1 MRVIDG
7 FRRMD
12 CHGNLLSL
20 KDDASNGAN
29 LDRAGRRYAAAWTR
43 SERSRARY
51 RDMSDKIERNE
62 GGPSSG
68 MLPGIPRG
76 PHRAIVSL
84 APTSLQGF
92 PDRSTWVRTARLCR
106 ADRGREPPRTYGRGK
121 ASSGER
127 PSSEAAGCRKRMRP
141 AGSARPAS
149 GRAGRGRGS
158 GGRGA
163 GGGVPVACTENR
175 PGRRV
180 PRVRRRRP
188 TSPPGGDGTTCGPA
202 CGGGPSSQGC
212 PGPSRTNPGP
222 AWRLR
227 ARTSA
232 SWREGRGGW
241 KAGSSASAR
250 TWPERAARSSHLV
263 SLVESEPDGR
273 AVSP

>member
-92 PDRSTWVRTARLCR
+92 PDRSTWVRTAKVAPSRSAGGNRPGHMVGGRHR
-106 ADRGREPPRTYGRGK
+106 AENVLAAKRRGVGRGCDRPDRPDRPRV
-121 ASSGER
+121 ER
-127 PSSEAAGCRKRMRP
+127 GGDEAREVEGRVVECRLRVPRIVPAAGCLGFVGVDRP
-141 AGSARPAS
+141 ARRVVMARLAVRPVEAGPRPRAAQ
-149 GRAGRGRGS
+149 GRRERI
-158 GGRGA
+158 
-163 GGGVPVACTENR
+163 PVR
-175 PGRRV
+175 PGVFALQRRQV
-180 PRVRRRRP
+180 GGKGEEDGKQDRQRVR
-188 TSPPGGDGTTCGPA
+188 GLGPREQ
-202 CGGGPSSQGC
+202 QG
-212 PGPSRTNPGP
+212 
-222 AWRLR
+222 RLTLFR
-227 ARTSA
+227 
-232 SWREGRGGW
+232 
-241 KAGSSASAR
+241 
-250 TWPERAARSSHLV
+250 
-263 SLVESEPDGR
+263 
-273 AVSP
+273 